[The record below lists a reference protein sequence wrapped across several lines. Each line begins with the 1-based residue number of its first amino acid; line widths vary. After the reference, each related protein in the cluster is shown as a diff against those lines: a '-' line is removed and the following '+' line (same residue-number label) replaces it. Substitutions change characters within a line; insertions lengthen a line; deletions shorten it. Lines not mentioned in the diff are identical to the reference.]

1 MPSHPFRDRRVS
13 LSPSNHEGELPVW
26 EGFTFVGDS
35 TASVACDAWPI
46 YPSSPSAMHRQGM
59 LPPDIGFTLSEAEVG
74 DRLQIVALNCGGA
87 NARLMGM
94 GLMPGTCLEVI
105 SKTASGSVVVAIG
118 EHRLGLGADMA
129 HQITVVPAPATSSQ
143 AMTQRY
149 RPSESS
155 TRTIDMNTQT
165 PSALVRLRDVEIGAR
180 LRVVGYEPTA
190 RAYKRKLLAMG
201 LTPGVELTV
210 TRHAPLGDPTQIEVR
225 GFSLSLRKAEAD
237 ALQVERVESTEVS
250 GGGQNA

>member
-13 LSPSNHEGELPVW
+13 LSSSAREGRLPAW

-35 TASVACDAWPI
+35 GGSIACEAWPTN
-46 YPSSPSAMHRQGM
+46 PSPKGLM
-59 LPPDIGFTLSEAEVG
+59 DIEENSKDGFALSDAEVG
-74 DRLQIVALNCGGA
+74 DRLQLVALNCGGA

-105 SKTASGSVVVAIG
+105 SKTASGSAVVAIR

-155 TRTIDMNTQT
+155 MRTIDMNTQT